1 MRELNTCTSCK
12 FKITENKFGFLKQWD
27 KTEIM
32 LKTHQN
38 KSEETAK
45 CRFLIKYKVEV
56 KVWVDRAHR
65 ILKVKEITNR
75 KKREYSKEE
84 YFKQIFSFLLWFIGG
99 GENFVK

>member
-12 FKITENKFGFLKQWD
+12 FKITGNKFGFLKQWD

-56 KVWVDRAHR
+56 KVSQPGTQDT
-65 ILKVKEITNR
+65 KGKGNNR
-75 KKREYSKEE
+75 
-84 YFKQIFSFLLWFIGG
+84 
-99 GENFVK
+99 